1 MEKYYRF
8 AGLELAA
15 ALPDSVDYVDDGILT
30 PFRAQTVTD
39 PHRFSFEVVEELTAP
54 TGTPL
59 AVLPEY
65 VVYGTTRDQVR
76 YLKTSGGDWQTSPMR
91 VTHRRKEHHVQ
102 LCSSAYKKGLTPKTL
117 LNACATEH
125 LVAQIGGFVFHTAYI
140 SWEGGAILFTA
151 PSGTG
156 KSTQAELWRSLR
168 CAEVINGDRAVVR
181 VAGDQVLAEGIPF
194 SGSSQICKNRSL
206 PIKAIVYLAQAPVT
220 SISRLTGARAF
231 ARIWE
236 GISVN
241 VWDSEDM
248 ELVSATVQQVIQSVP
263 VYYLPCTPDES
274 AVAALEQQLR
284 KQECVW

>member
-15 ALPDSVDYVDDGILT
+15 ALPDSFDYVDDGILT

-39 PHRFSFEVVEELTAP
+39 PHRFSFEVVEELTP
-54 TGTPL
+54 PVGQPL

-76 YLKTSGGDWQTSPMR
+76 YLKTSGGDWETSPMR
-91 VTHRRKEHHVQ
+91 VTHQEKHHHVQ
-102 LCSSAYKKGLTPKTL
+102 LKRSVYTKGVTAKTL

-125 LVAQIGGFVFHTAYI
+125 LVARTEGFVLHT
-140 SWEGGAILFTA
+140 SFVEWNGGAILFTA

-156 KSTQAELWRSLR
+156 KSTQAELWRTLR
-168 CAEVINGDRAVVR
+168 SAEIINGDRAVVR
-181 VAGDQVLAEGIPF
+181 VAGGQVLAEGIPF

-206 PIKAIVYLAQAPVT
+206 PIKAIVYLAQAPET

-241 VWDSEDM
+241 VWDPEDM
-248 ELVSATVQQVIQSVP
+248 ELVSATVQQVLQSVP
-263 VYYLPCTPDES
+263 VYYLPCTPDET

-284 KQECVW
+284 KQD

>member
-8 AGLELAA
+8 AGLELAT
-15 ALPDSVDYVDDGILT
+15 ALPDSFDYVDDGILT

-39 PHRFSFEVVEELTAP
+39 PHRFSFEVVEELTP
-54 TGTPL
+54 PVGQPL

-76 YLKTSGGDWQTSPMR
+76 YLKTSGGDWETSPMR
-91 VTHRRKEHHVQ
+91 VTHQEKHHHVQ
-102 LCSSAYKKGLTPKTL
+102 LKRSVYTKGVTAKTL

-125 LVAQIGGFVFHTAYI
+125 LVARTEGFVLHT
-140 SWEGGAILFTA
+140 SFVEWNGGAILFTA

-156 KSTQAELWRSLR
+156 KSTQAELWRTLR
-168 CAEVINGDRAVVR
+168 SAEIINGDRAVVR
-181 VAGDQVLAEGIPF
+181 VAGGQVLAEGIPF

-206 PIKAIVYLAQAPVT
+206 PIKAIVYLAQAPET
-220 SISRLTGARAF
+220 SISRLNGARAF

-241 VWDSEDM
+241 VWDPEDM
-248 ELVSATVQQVIQSVP
+248 ELVSATVQQVLQSVP
-263 VYYLPCTPDES
+263 VYYLPCTPDET

-284 KQECVW
+284 KQD